1 MAVLR
6 LKRGLLE
13 THDPR
18 HWGTRTDFLCAR
30 SRRFDSGKY
39 PFWLLQA
46 PEDYPDTCLPK
57 PTTGL
62 CAVVEAIKRG
72 YTDITL
78 IGFDRLLHPDREDD
92 GPQWLA
98 HDKRREH
105 DYLMSLPARIR
116 ELG

>member
-1 MAVLR
+1 M
-6 LKRGLLE
+6 
-13 THDPR
+13 
-18 HWGTRTDFLCAR
+18 
-30 SRRFDSGKY
+30 
-39 PFWLLQA
+39 
-46 PEDYPDTCLPK
+46 
-57 PTTGL
+57 
-62 CAVVEAIKRG
+62 VEAIKRG